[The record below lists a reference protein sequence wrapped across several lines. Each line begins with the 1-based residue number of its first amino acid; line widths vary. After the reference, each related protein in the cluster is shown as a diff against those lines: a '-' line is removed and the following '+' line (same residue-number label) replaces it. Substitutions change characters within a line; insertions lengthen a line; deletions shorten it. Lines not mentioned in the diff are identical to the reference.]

1 MFAAWNETEYFP
13 CFQISKQFS
22 VRWERIL
29 ERTKKIQT
37 QMFRN
42 LSLAREFAIMFCFTW
57 CTREEGADVFCV
69 YYDSNLS
76 QSWRRAL

>member
-1 MFAAWNETEYFP
+1 VVLLNIIPLRIKILDIFCTVREVRTFAAWSETEYCP

-29 ERTKKIQT
+29 ERTEKIQT

-42 LSLAREFAIMFCFTW
+42 LSLAREFAIMFCFT
-57 CTREEGADVFCV
+57 
-69 YYDSNLS
+69 
-76 QSWRRAL
+76 